1 MDAMKELKKSV
12 KKKDAFKDYKQ
23 VNKCIDK
30 LLEGKNTDDS
40 IKEIKSMICHIEG
53 RLNKSNAYSIIAI
66 AYALFISIIA
76 ILSDTFFNG
85 DKIMNMV
92 IIIIIFCMT
101 IFICL
106 ISSGVMKDD
115 YKYIFILKALNFK
128 LEEKGYL
135 LESNSKNVNNSQ
147 DKLDKSREFIVK
159 VSEK

>member
-101 IFICL
+101 IFI
-106 ISSGVMKDD
+106 
-115 YKYIFILKALNFK
+115 
-128 LEEKGYL
+128 
-135 LESNSKNVNNSQ
+135 
-147 DKLDKSREFIVK
+147 
-159 VSEK
+159 